1 MAKTGLQA
9 MKDANVDFADIH
21 RRIDPQA
28 VLDHYDAE
36 NQYEQT
42 NLDGTVEVIHSCLID
57 RVDPHHANGDQNP
70 SAACNLNK
78 KTWVCYSYVDPET
91 GKSGYDMLH
100 LIMKMEGAKEPRDVM
115 DLVRGF
121 LEGGTAEPNQFMAKL
136 MGLVMA
142 PEPEKTG
149 PPVVRGLSERN
160 LVDWGFTHPYIV
172 ERGVD
177 LDTASRL
184 QIGYDAHENRITI
197 PHFWKGRLVG
207 WQKRAIPN
215 RPGEWPGTVPAVPK
229 YRSSPGFPKS
239 ETLYRLAEARVS
251 GRVVVVESPFSTIKA
266 EALGVPGVT
275 ATFGAKITDHQLAL
289 LRDVDDLVVWMDDDD
304 AGHAAERR
312 LVSSLSRYSGVRV
325 VTPDAGKDLGDY
337 ASADEILA
345 KIDQAVPGHDKL
357 VQYERE
363 KMEWARSSQARGP
376 SRLARR

>member
-1 MAKTGLQA
+1 MAKTGLAA
-9 MKDANVDFADIH
+9 MKAANVDFADIH

-28 VLDHYDAE
+28 VLDHYGAE
-36 NQYEQT
+36 NQFEQT
-42 NLDGTVEVIHSCLID
+42 NLDGTVEVIHSCLVD

-91 GKSGYDMLH
+91 NKSGYDMLH

-136 MGLVMA
+136 SALVVA
-142 PEPEKTG
+142 PESEKTG

-160 LVDWGFTHPYIV
+160 LAQWGYTHPYIV
-172 ERGVD
+172 ERGID

-184 QIGYDAHENRITI
+184 QIGYDPDENRITI
-197 PHFWKGRLVG
+197 PHFWNGRLVG

-251 GRVVVVESPFSTIKA
+251 GRVVVVESPFSVIKA

-275 ATFGAKITDHQLAL
+275 ATFGAKITDHQLDL
-289 LRDVDDLVVWMDDDD
+289 LKGVDDLVVWMDDDD
-304 AGHAAERR
+304 AGRAAERR
-312 LVSSLSRYSGVRV
+312 LVANLYRHSGVRV
-325 VTPDAGKDLGDY
+325 VTPDDGKDLGDY
-337 ASADEILA
+337 TSASDILT
-345 KIDQAVPGHDKL
+345 KIDQATPGYDKL
-357 VQYERE
+357 VQYDRE
-363 KMEWARSSQARGP
+363 KAEWARRSRVSAP
-376 SRLARR
+376 SRPGRR